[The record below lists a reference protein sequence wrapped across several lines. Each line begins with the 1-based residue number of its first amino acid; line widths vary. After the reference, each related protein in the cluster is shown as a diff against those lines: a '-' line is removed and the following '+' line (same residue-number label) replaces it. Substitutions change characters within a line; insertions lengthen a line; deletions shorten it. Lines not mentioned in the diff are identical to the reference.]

1 MTNLLDD
8 VANLG
13 RQMLGT
19 SSAHTQLSQYRWQ
32 LATICDLMRHTH
44 TLVVDRLD
52 DIERATTVEEARRL
66 AADLD
71 EQPFTQALRA
81 NGLCD
86 VFQGLGTSLLRLTQP
101 KDGAAPT
108 VSAPAWRR
116 FCEVLQERELSVA
129 RMYLNEIRE
138 LGALVVAARGGGADL
153 AALRQAAA
161 RTRDVLTVQR
171 NDFEAL
177 ATEFRRA

>member
-1 MTNLLDD
+1 
-8 VANLG
+8 
-13 RQMLGT
+13 
-19 SSAHTQLSQYRWQ
+19 
-32 LATICDLMRHTH
+32 
-44 TLVVDRLD
+44 
-52 DIERATTVEEARRL
+52 
-66 AADLD
+66 
-71 EQPFTQALRA
+71 
-81 NGLCD
+81 
-86 VFQGLGTSLLRLTQP
+86 
-101 KDGAAPT
+101 
-108 VSAPAWRR
+108 
-116 FCEVLQERELSVA
+116 VLQERELSVA